1 MKICFIVHRYPPYP
15 GGSEYYVQA
24 MAEETLSRN
33 HSVTVITD
41 MHQGNQNGI
50 LVTSNRNLLFE
61 EFFDLII
68 VHGAHGIPPQYQ
80 LPIQDFV
87 LLNSNQIKS
96 KILYMIILPKESE
109 SSLFGLKHCDFI
121 GCSTIEDW
129 NFIEQLGFKHKSFE
143 IRHGIDPKTSLK
155 KNSFRSLLG
164 IEKNELMLLSCGGFW
179 PHKGF
184 EELANIFIESNI
196 EAKLVLTGYDV
207 SRIGNI
213 QNHENIK
220 IVHIEDKQK
229 VIDAIADADYYI
241 LNSYEE
247 GFGLVLLESSLNKT
261 KWISRNIAGAKLLNK
276 RGLGK
281 TYETKKELIEILKN
295 LNNINIDINY
305 CYEYVLKNHLI
316 KNTIDDILSLI
327 GG

>member
-33 HSVTVITD
+33 HEVIVITD
-41 MHQGNQNGI
+41 IHQGNKNGVI
-50 LVTSNRNLLFE
+50 VTNNRNLLFE
-61 EFFDLII
+61 DFFDLII
-68 VHGAHGIPPQYQ
+68 VHGAHGIVSQYQ

-87 LLNSNQIKS
+87 LLNADKIKS
-96 KILYMIILPKESE
+96 KILYLIILPRENEVCFS
-109 SSLFGLKHCDFI
+109 GLNKCDFI

-129 NFIEQLGFKHKSFE
+129 EFVNKLGFKNKSFE
-143 IRHGIDPKTSLK
+143 VKHGIDPKISIS
-155 KNSFRSLLG
+155 KNSFRNLLG
-164 IEKNELMLLSCGGFW
+164 IKNDELMLLSCGGFW

-184 EELANIFIESNI
+184 EELAEIFIESGI
-196 EAKLVLTGYDV
+196 EGTLVLTGYDTN
-207 SRIGNI
+207 RIGNI
-213 QNHENIK
+213 LQNNKIK
-220 IVHIEDKQK
+220 VVHIEDKEK
-229 VIDAIADADYYI
+229 VIDAINDADYYI

-261 KWISRNIAGAKLLNK
+261 KWIARNIAGAKLLSQKNIGKVYNNK
-276 RGLGK
+276 Q
-281 TYETKKELIEILKN
+281 ELIEILKN
-295 LNNINIDINY
+295 LDKIKIDLEYSFNY
-305 CYEYVLKNHLI
+305 ILKNHLI